1 MDRVLYYQVFQKM
14 SGLFLTK
21 EIPWAILDL
30 DDGTFFEIVDDFV
43 RDYATEMFEYKDPSD
58 ILELIYDATRIAMRV
73 ANNG

>member
-43 RDYATEMFEYKDPSD
+43 RDHATEMFEYKDPSD